1 MLRQNAEYSRNPH
14 DDTARCR
21 HLPMVPVA
29 RAARNTASSSWVSA
43 YAASP
48 ATRSTS
54 GIPPHAPATAACTA
68 PALLAG
74 APVRPCEAS
83 ARRKAP
89 QQPVRRILE
98 ATGLIDVFSA
108 NPSMGQA
115 ASSAR
120 HAGHGHRRRR
130 DGPVPP
136 WLPDLAAGG
145 RHAAAR
151 HSLDEPGMCRPG
163 HIAREACVKRRS
175 SRERLRPDRSQLI
188 RWFSR
193 QAGIVVA
200 VTVA

>member
-14 DDTARCR
+14 DDTAGCR

-136 WLPDLAAGG
+136 WLPDRAAGG
-145 RHAAAR
+145 RHAA
-151 HSLDEPGMCRPG
+151 LP
-163 HIAREACVKRRS
+163 V
-175 SRERLRPDRSQLI
+175 I
-188 RWFSR
+188 RWTSPGCADR
-193 QAGIVVA
+193 DTLRGRPALSGA
-200 VTVA
+200 RPEKGCGLTDHN